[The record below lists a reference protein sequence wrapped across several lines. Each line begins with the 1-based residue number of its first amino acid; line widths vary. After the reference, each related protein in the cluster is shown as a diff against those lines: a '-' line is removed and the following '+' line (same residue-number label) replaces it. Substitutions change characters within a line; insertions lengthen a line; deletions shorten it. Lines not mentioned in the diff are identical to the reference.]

1 MAHHDVTKNQTDL
14 YSKLLQQAPHEHN
27 YNYGPGYFSGR
38 ETMNKISELNDLLI
52 MNTCLRSLS
61 IQMNP
66 NDLSYDMFL
75 ILSKTEEA
83 NSEQVSVFFLD
94 ISSFQSNTI
103 GGYLTQFMHLRVQEC
118 KSGWERVNFQLNELE
133 DNKISFNFSS
143 FEIF

>member
-1 MAHHDVTKNQTDL
+1 
-14 YSKLLQQAPHEHN
+14 
-27 YNYGPGYFSGR
+27 
-38 ETMNKISELNDLLI
+38 MNKISELNDLLI